1 METNST
7 QSEGISLRTIHLWL
21 IIGAV
26 IISCLMFYSTYNL
39 STSFRHLTETSEQQ
53 IELRKA
59 ARELM
64 DASDYLTE
72 KVQRF
77 AVLGDMRFLEEYFKE
92 AFEANHREE
101 AITRMEAGSGA
112 DTALE
117 KLKAAMESSVSLM
130 NREYYAMRLVID
142 AQGYTDYPYLLH
154 SIVLSDEDM
163 ALTREEKMLRA
174 AVMVHDD
181 EYYAQK
187 EHIRINMKASLDELE
202 QMAYDTDASA
212 LESLRGEMR
221 FVRFVIIL
229 QILVMIFMVW
239 LTSRLG
245 IHPVLNAVERIKA
258 DSPIPEV
265 GANEFRYLARAYNKM
280 YDVYRKSLEHL
291 NFKASHDE
299 LTGAYNRAGYDL
311 LLSSIDLSSTY
322 MLLFDVDNFKGI
334 NDTYGH
340 ETGDKVLVKLVQILK
355 NNFRSD
361 DYICRI
367 GGDEFVVFMVHATEK
382 QHDLIAQKIDE
393 INGRLADTEDGLPP
407 ASVSVGIVH
416 GTDADNAEN
425 LFEKTDAAM
434 YRAKQGGK
442 STFRFYHNTPER
454 NTTAS

>member
-21 IIGAV
+21 IIGAA
-26 IISCLMFYSTYNL
+26 IISCLMFYSTYHL

-101 AITRMEAGSGA
+101 AIKRMEAGSGA

-117 KLKAAMESSVSLM
+117 KLKAAMEGSVSLM

-142 AQGYTDYPYLLH
+142 AQGYTDYPDLLH
-154 SIVLSDEDM
+154 SVVLSDEDM

-393 INGRLADTEDGLPP
+393 INGRLADTEDGLPH

-416 GTDADNAEN
+416 GTDAANAEN

>member
-1 METNST
+1 
-7 QSEGISLRTIHLWL
+7 
-21 IIGAV
+21 
-26 IISCLMFYSTYNL
+26 
-39 STSFRHLTETSEQQ
+39 
-53 IELRKA
+53 
-59 ARELM
+59 
-64 DASDYLTE
+64 
-72 KVQRF
+72 
-77 AVLGDMRFLEEYFKE
+77 
-92 AFEANHREE
+92 
-101 AITRMEAGSGA
+101 
-112 DTALE
+112 
-117 KLKAAMESSVSLM
+117 
-130 NREYYAMRLVID
+130 
-142 AQGYTDYPYLLH
+142 
-154 SIVLSDEDM
+154 
-163 ALTREEKMLRA
+163 
-174 AVMVHDD
+174 
-181 EYYAQK
+181 
-187 EHIRINMKASLDELE
+187 
-202 QMAYDTDASA
+202 
-212 LESLRGEMR
+212 
-221 FVRFVIIL
+221 
-229 QILVMIFMVW
+229 
-239 LTSRLG
+239 
-245 IHPVLNAVERIKA
+245 
-258 DSPIPEV
+258 
-265 GANEFRYLARAYNKM
+265 M

-393 INGRLADTEDGLPP
+393 INGRLADTEDGLPH

-416 GTDADNAEN
+416 GTDAANAEN

>member
-1 METNST
+1 MKTNPN
-7 QSEGISLRTIHLWL
+7 QGEGISLRTIHLWL
-21 IIGAV
+21 IIGAA
-26 IISCLMFYSTYNL
+26 IISCLMFYSTYQL
-39 STSFRHLTETSEQQ
+39 STSFRQLTETSEQQ

-77 AVLGDMRFLEEYFKE
+77 AVLGDMRYLEEYFKE

-101 AITRMEAGSGA
+101 AIARMEAGVGA

-117 KLKAAMESSVSLM
+117 KLKAAMTGSVGLM
-130 NREYYAMRLVID
+130 NREYYAMRLVIE
-142 AQGYTDYPYLLH
+142 AQGYTDYPDLLH
-154 SIVLSDEDM
+154 AVSLSDEDM
-163 ALTREEKMLRA
+163 ALNREEKMLRA

-187 EHIRINMKASLDELE
+187 EQIRENMRASLDELE

-212 LESLRGEMR
+212 LESLRDEMR
-221 FVRFVIIL
+221 LVRFVIIL
-229 QILVMIFMVW
+229 QILVMFFMVW

-280 YDVYRKSLEHL
+280 YDVYRSSLEHL

-340 ETGDKVLVKLVQILK
+340 ETGDKVLIKLVQILK
-355 NNFRSD
+355 GNFRAD
-361 DYICRI
+361 DNVCRI
-367 GGDEFVVFMVHATEK
+367 GGDEFIVFMVHATEK
-382 QHDLIAQKIDE
+382 QHDLIAQKIDA
-393 INGRLADTEDGLPP
+393 INRRLADTEDGLPA

-416 GTDADNAEN
+416 GTDADSAEN

-434 YRAKQGGK
+434 YQAKNDGK
-442 STFRFYHNTPER
+442 STFRFYNKATV
-454 NTTAS
+454 

>member
-21 IIGAV
+21 IIGAA

-142 AQGYTDYPYLLH
+142 AQGYTDYPDLLH
-154 SIVLSDEDM
+154 SVVLSDEDM

-229 QILVMIFMVW
+229 QILVMIFMV
-239 LTSRLG
+239 
-245 IHPVLNAVERIKA
+245 
-258 DSPIPEV
+258 
-265 GANEFRYLARAYNKM
+265 
-280 YDVYRKSLEHL
+280 
-291 NFKASHDE
+291 
-299 LTGAYNRAGYDL
+299 
-311 LLSSIDLSSTY
+311 
-322 MLLFDVDNFKGI
+322 
-334 NDTYGH
+334 
-340 ETGDKVLVKLVQILK
+340 
-355 NNFRSD
+355 
-361 DYICRI
+361 
-367 GGDEFVVFMVHATEK
+367 
-382 QHDLIAQKIDE
+382 
-393 INGRLADTEDGLPP
+393 
-407 ASVSVGIVH
+407 
-416 GTDADNAEN
+416 
-425 LFEKTDAAM
+425 
-434 YRAKQGGK
+434 
-442 STFRFYHNTPER
+442 
-454 NTTAS
+454 